1 MTTSY
6 SNQGDE
12 LQSSGHLS
20 ASSRGQLDLFDVI
33 ALAWSERGFI
43 VLVFA
48 ILFAAGATA
57 SVLLL
62 KPSYQAHL
70 PLIVMLEDNAAPAT
84 AGLGGAF
91 MLDQI
96 MQSESELLNS
106 EAVRRR
112 ALASIGPAAVLG
124 EAGLINAEP
133 LALRAMREG
142 FTVTRAPNATVLT
155 ASYNAPSADTSAR
168 VLNAIVDAYL
178 IFREDV
184 LVEVGFEGVVE
195 RRRAADLALVQ
206 TQNALDEFL
215 ATNDL
220 VSFAADQAAAEASVA
235 TLQDRLRTAR
245 VDRDAAAAG
254 VTALGTRI
262 SNVPSQ
268 IELYTE
274 NGVTSTLL
282 DLRAERA
289 RLLSRYQPTA
299 PAVIAI
305 DREIAAMTAFIA
317 TGAPAGQ
324 GVIRTGLNPVRQA
337 METDLAVRQT
347 NARTAAE
354 RVIELER
361 QLRTARAEI
370 ARLRPLE
377 SEFTL
382 LTQSITAATSA
393 AAGLASQEAAA
404 AARRS
409 GTAGAADSVRVFER
423 ALPPFQATSMK
434 KLGIIASFVI
444 ALGTAMFFG
453 LIRGYWRGYIDARAA
468 RPVSAPRQPSN
479 PAQSGPASVPSN
491 PEIMPAI
498 DELADLPVLAR
509 IGDRA
514 A

>member
-1 MTTSY
+1 MTISY
-6 SNQGDE
+6 TNQGADLRPATE
-12 LQSSGHLS
+12 QS
-20 ASSRGQLDLFDVI
+20 APVRGQLDLFDVI

-70 PLIVMLEDNAAPAT
+70 PLIVILEENAAPAT

-106 EAVRRR
+106 DAVRRR
-112 ALASIGPAAVLG
+112 ALAMIGPAAVL
-124 EAGLINAEP
+124 EESDIPNAVP
-133 LALRAMREG
+133 LALRAMRNS
-142 FTVTRAPNATVLT
+142 FTVSRAPNATILT
-155 ASYNAPSADTSAR
+155 ASYKSSSAETSAL

-178 IFREDV
+178 VFREDV
-184 LVEVGFEGVVE
+184 LIEVGFEGVVQ

-206 TQNALDEFL
+206 TQDNLDEFL
-215 ATNDL
+215 AANDL
-220 VSFAADQAAAEASVA
+220 VSFTADQTAAETSVV

-245 VDRDAAAAG
+245 VERDAAGAG
-254 VTALGTRI
+254 VSALSARI
-262 SNVPSQ
+262 NNVPAQ

-282 DLRAERA
+282 DLQAERA
-289 RLLSRYQPTA
+289 RLLSRYQATA

-305 DREIAAMTAFIA
+305 DREISAMTAFIA
-317 TGAPAGQ
+317 TGAPTGQ
-324 GVIRTGLNPVRQA
+324 GTIRTGLNPVRQA
-337 METDLAVRQT
+337 LETDLAVRHT
-347 NARTAAE
+347 NARTEAE

-361 QLRTARAEI
+361 QLRAARAEI

-382 LTQSITAATSA
+382 LSQSVAAATAAA
-393 AAGLASQEAAA
+393 ADLASQQATA

-423 ALPPFQATSMK
+423 ALPPFQGSSMK
-434 KLGIIASFVI
+434 KLGIIGSFVM
-444 ALGTAMFFG
+444 ALGIAMFLG
-453 LIRGYWRGYIDARAA
+453 LIRGYWRGHISARPSRTFPAPQSAA
-468 RPVSAPRQPSN
+468 RTDHTAPGST
-479 PAQSGPASVPSN
+479 ASYQDIVP
-491 PEIMPAI
+491 II
-498 DELADLPVLAR
+498 DDLADLPVLAR
-509 IGDRA
+509 ITDRA